1 VVDYAKK
8 SVLVTG
14 ATGFIGGRLAERLAF
29 EQRADLRLLIRDWR
43 HAVWASRLPVR
54 LIEGDV
60 TQSDSLVEA
69 FRGCEVVFHCVGV
82 GGDPELCRRVN
93 VEGTLNILRAAHS
106 AGVQRVVYLSSIA
119 VHGPNPPDNAKE
131 TAPLVR
137 TGSPYGDSKV
147 EAEETITR
155 FTREYPLPVVIVRPT
170 FVWGPR
176 STSFTIEPVRQ
187 IMAGTWQ
194 LVDEGR
200 GTCHAVYV
208 DNLTDALLAAGS
220 IPGIEGEAFLIT
232 DEQPC
237 TWAEFFQHYS
247 QMIGGNTVGSFP
259 SKWLERHPVRRL
271 DRKLDRIHAALY
283 DRMPGLEPLRF
294 SCRATCYLIRK
305 YRKRVDV
312 KTIFGDWDLIKY
324 ARVGR
329 LDTRKARACLRY
341 IPRITREEGMRLT
354 EHWLR
359 DQCILPPSPPA
370 ASTVAEPL
378 SLPPAH
384 QLNGKRV
391 RE

>member
-1 VVDYAKK
+1 
-8 SVLVTG
+8 
-14 ATGFIGGRLAERLAF
+14 
-29 EQRADLRLLIRDWR
+29 LL
-43 HAVWASRLPVR
+43 
-54 LIEGDV
+54 EGDV
-60 TQSDSLVEA
+60 TQPDSLVEA
-69 FRGCEVVFHCVGV
+69 LRGCEVVFHCVGV
-82 GGDPELCRRVN
+82 GGDPEACRRIN
-93 VEGTLNILRAAHS
+93 VEGTLNVLRAAWS

-119 VHGPNPPDNAKE
+119 VHGPNPPDNAND
-131 TAPLVR
+131 TAPLVC

-147 EAEETITR
+147 EAEEAITR
-155 FTREYPLPVVIVRPT
+155 FTREHALPVVILRPT

-176 STSFTIEPVRQ
+176 SASFTIEPVRQ

-194 LVDEGR
+194 LVDEGL

-220 IPGIEGEAFLIT
+220 VPGIEGEAFLIT

-247 QMIGGNTVGSFP
+247 QMIGGNAVASFP
-259 SKWLERHPVRRL
+259 SKWLAKHPVRRL
-271 DRKLDRIHAALY
+271 DRKLDRVHAALY

-305 YRKRVDV
+305 YRQRVDV

-329 LDTRKARACLRY
+329 LDTRNARARLGY
-341 IPRITREEGMRLT
+341 VPRITRAEGMRLT

-359 DQCILPPSPPA
+359 DQCIIPPSLPA
-370 ASTVAEPL
+370 APTAVEP
-378 SLPPAH
+378 SGRSAAH